1 MTFWFI
7 PPERL
12 AAAERTPM
20 TCRERVLAAAL
31 WKLHKTAP
39 LQITQADMEA
49 CRDSFAP
56 EPWTLL
62 ILDTPDGVELRVTTG
77 HDAHMRR
84 AYAESQSGN
93 A

>member
-1 MTFWFI
+1 MTLQHM
-7 PPERL
+7 PTERL
-12 AAAERTPM
+12 EAAERTPM
-20 TCRERVLAAAL
+20 TCREKVLAAAL
-31 WKLHKTAP
+31 WKLCKDAP

-62 ILDTPDGVELRVTTG
+62 ILDTPDGVEVRVTTG
-77 HDAHMRR
+77 HDARMRR
-84 AYAESQSGN
+84 AYADSMTGG